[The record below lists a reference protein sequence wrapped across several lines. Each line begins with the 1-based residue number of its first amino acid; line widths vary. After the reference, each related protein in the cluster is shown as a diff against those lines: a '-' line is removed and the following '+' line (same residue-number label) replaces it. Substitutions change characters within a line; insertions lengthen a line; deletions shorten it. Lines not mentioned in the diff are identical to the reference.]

1 MQMNRYACLFWIV
14 IVTVTLGVTLPIH
27 AEEDH
32 PSIVVW
38 KLAANEGVKAE
49 DVNLISNF
57 VTNHVAKYSGA
68 KVISE
73 ADIHTILKGVEK
85 RQECGVEDTSCVAEI
100 GAALGVPEAISGDIG
115 RLGTIWVLNLRRI
128 NVRTTE
134 VIGRSSRQ
142 VEGEVDDLVLAIPSA
157 AAELFG
163 IKLSDQPG
171 TLILHSL
178 PSGARVSLDNEE
190 IGVTPLKHR
199 TLSGSHTVVFSSAG
213 YFDEKRVIEL
223 NPHERLEVMATLRKI
238 PPNPYP
244 IAGHATFWSGAGLI
258 VTGGILNWQ
267 AGEKQKSW
275 EDTGNS
281 SDKSANHAL
290 MGSAIAGYALGGA
303 LMITGAVLWILD
315 PGDEALDDRK
325 DVSVEAGPDG
335 RGGVSLLVRGRW

>member
-1 MQMNRYACLFWIV
+1 MKIKTCLTVMVAVGLLIIGVGQVYAAP
-14 IVTVTLGVTLPIH
+14 TEQPG
-27 AEEDH
+27 
-32 PSIVVW
+32 IVVW
-38 KLAANEGVKAE
+38 KLAANEGVKEE

-57 VTNHVAKYSGA
+57 VTNQVAKYSGS

-100 GAALGVPEAISGDIG
+100 GAALGVPEAVSGDIG

-171 TLILHSL
+171 TLMINSM
-178 PSGARVSLDNEE
+178 PQGASVFLDNEA
-190 IGVTPLKHR
+190 IGVTPMKHR
-199 TLSGSHTVVFSSAG
+199 TLAG
-213 YFDEKRVIEL
+213 YHTITLSSDGYFKEKRRVEL
-223 NPHERLEVMATLRKI
+223 NSHERLEVMATMRKI
-238 PPNPYP
+238 PPNPYQ

-303 LMITGAVLWILD
+303 LMVTGVVLWILD
-315 PGDEALDDRK
+315 PGDETLDKRK
-325 DVSVEAGPDG
+325 DISVEAGPDG